1 MPKRIL
7 VQPAEDYFV
16 AFLSTRGINLVSENP
31 EVLYYFGDSK
41 RKLKKMVAEYTP
53 DLTIICNKVAF
64 SLDYKFPFA
73 LDEISNEHD
82 IYRFK
87 TLSTNALELTKLNYR
102 SLGIERAF
110 HDCNEKKPKENKQK
124 LKINSSTV
132 KRVFTA
138 MMWE

>member
-7 VQPAEDYFV
+7 VLPAEDYFV
-16 AFLSTRGINLVSENP
+16 AFLATRGINLVSENP
-31 EVLYYFGDSK
+31 EVIYYFGDSK
-41 RKLKKMVAEYTP
+41 RKLKKLVAEYNP
-53 DLTIICNKVAF
+53 DLTIVCNKEAF
-64 SLDYKFPFA
+64 NLDYQFPFA
-73 LDEISNEHD
+73 LDEMANEHD

-87 TLSTNALELTKLNYR
+87 TISTNALELTKLNYR

-110 HDCNEKKPKENKQK
+110 QDCGEKKSKENKQK
-124 LKINSSTV
+124 LKINSSSV